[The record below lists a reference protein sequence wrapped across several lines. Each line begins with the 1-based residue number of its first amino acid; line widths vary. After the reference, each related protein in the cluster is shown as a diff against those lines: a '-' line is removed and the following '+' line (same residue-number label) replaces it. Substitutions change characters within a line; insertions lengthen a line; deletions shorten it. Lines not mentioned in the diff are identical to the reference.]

1 MLTYLVKRVAVSI
14 VVLLGIALATFLM
27 IHLIPGDPARIQLGI
42 HATPQA
48 VEQLHH
54 KWGLDRS
61 LPEQFWIYLGNLVTF
76 DFGQSTAFSSG
87 VSELI
92 SARVGPT
99 AILLVYGIL
108 IALVLGVPLAIVA
121 ALRQGGWIDNSIR
134 VLTTFT
140 FAMPPF
146 WLGLML
152 ALLLGYELKWFPV
165 SGYES
170 GISGILRTLTVPAL
184 TIALGL
190 LVIVVRNLRANLVTV
205 LQSDYVEAARAR
217 GFSELRVVGKHAIRN
232 SVIGT
237 ITILASIFGFLI
249 SLMVLIEAVFQ
260 IPGAG
265 TLLVQA
271 VQKRDYQLVQTL
283 AFLGGAVV
291 VLIGLATDLL
301 YAWLDPRVRLQ
312 GRGG

>member
-27 IHLIPGDPARIQLGI
+27 IHLIPGDPAQIQLGI
-42 HATPQA
+42 HATPAA

-54 KWGLDRS
+54 EWGLDKS
-61 LPEQFWIYLGNLVTF
+61 LPEQFWIYLGNLATF
-76 DFGQSTAFSSG
+76 DFGQSTAFSTS
-87 VSELI
+87 VSELL
-92 SARVGPT
+92 SARIGPT

-121 ALRQGGWIDNSIR
+121 ALRQGGWVDNAIR

-152 ALLLGYELKWFPV
+152 ALLLGYELGWFPV

-184 TIALGL
+184 TIGLGL
-190 LVIVVRNLRANLVTV
+190 LVIIVRNLRANLVTV
-205 LQSDYVEAARAR
+205 LGSDYIEAARAR

-260 IPGAG
+260 IAGAG

-291 VLIGLATDLL
+291 VLIGLATDLI

-312 GRGG
+312 GRSS